1 MPMSPCIRGA
11 RRESEDSMTTTR
23 QWHHRLRHLAT
34 DDATAPDQWTD
45 DARASLAV
53 MVMREEMG
61 VGGFDLTALTPKD
74 ARHILHFW
82 GAALAQPDNPVWAEG
97 GWATFTGALERHI
110 MSVYV
115 MPWWRAQ
122 RAMGT
127 HADPGCESRLERATY
142 PDERDEAVEAALDRA
157 GL

>member
-1 MPMSPCIRGA
+1 MGIRTWEIEAAPAWEG
-11 RRESEDSMTTTR
+11 RESEDSMTTTR

-34 DDATAPDQWTD
+34 DDATAPDQWAD

-74 ARHILHFW
+74 ARAILHYW
-82 GAALAQPDNPVWAEG
+82 GAALAQPETTKWAEG

-110 MSVYV
+110 MATYV
-115 MPWWRAQ
+115 MPYWRAQ
-122 RAMGT
+122 RAMR
-127 HADPGCESRLERATY
+127 HESRLERATY

>member
-1 MPMSPCIRGA
+1 MGIRTWEIEAAPAWEG
-11 RRESEDSMTTTR
+11 RESESNMTTR
-23 QWHHRLRHLAT
+23 QWHHRLKHLAT
-34 DDATAPDQWTD
+34 DDATAPDKWTD

-74 ARHILHFW
+74 ARHILHYW
-82 GAALAQPDNPVWAEG
+82 GAALAPPETTKWAEG
-97 GWATFTGALERHI
+97 GWATLTRALERHI
-110 MSVYV
+110 MATYV
-115 MPWWRAQ
+115 MPYWRAQ
-122 RAMGT
+122 RAMR
-127 HADPGCESRLERATY
+127 HESRLERATY